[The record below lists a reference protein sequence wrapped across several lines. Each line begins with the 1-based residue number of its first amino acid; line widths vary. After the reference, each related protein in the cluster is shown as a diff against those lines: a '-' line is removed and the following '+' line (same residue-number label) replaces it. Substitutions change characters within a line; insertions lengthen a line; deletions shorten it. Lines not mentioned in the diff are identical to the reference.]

1 MKLSNVALILIYLVS
16 LSAYSNE
23 DHDSHNDKKSV
34 EISNQKDHGKEENHS
49 EEDEHGHK
57 EEKNENIGPGKGI
70 VSADEENGFQ
80 ISPQAEKN
88 FEIKRIKVAS
98 LAQIKI
104 PKTAIVTAGMETNI
118 YRYRNG
124 YYRRVDFNVI
134 TKQEDGIHISSK
146 ELKPNDEI
154 VVHGT
159 GLLRIAE
166 LAAFGGAPES
176 HSH

>member
-1 MKLSNVALILIYLVS
+1 MKLSNVALVAIYVTS
-16 LSAYSNE
+16 LSAYSSE
-23 DHDSHNDKKSV
+23 DHDSHNDKKSI
-34 EISNQKDHGKEENHS
+34 EISNQKDHSKEENHS
-49 EEDEHGHK
+49 EDEEHGHK
-57 EEKNENIGPGKGI
+57 EEKSENIGPGKGI
-70 VSADEENGFQ
+70 VAADEENGFQ
-80 ISPQAEKN
+80 ISPEAEKN
-88 FEIKRIKVAS
+88 FEIKRMKFSS

-104 PKTAIVTAGMETNI
+104 PKSAVVTAGMETNI

-124 YYRRVDFNVI
+124 NYKRVDFNVVTKLSDGLHI
-134 TKQEDGIHISSK
+134 TSK

-154 VVHGT
+154 VIHGM